1 MGVGGF
7 GGAREAAGGAPLHAE
22 VAIERT
28 MMSLR
33 CTRRHDSRDTRLT
46 PVQHPS
52 NLKLGRDG
60 QPRVDLGG
68 SSATRAVRGF
78 RAFLREHGQR
88 LWWLHSVY
96 ALAIGVGVVTFA
108 QRGFEHARWLAV
120 SLGVAWLLVVLL
132 FRLFGAG
139 QAARGFDAEDART
152 RVRFYVMTYALKN
165 LYQGMLFFL
174 LPFYWKSATLDAPN
188 IVFVFLLATC
198 AVISALDLVFDRVLM
213 RWRFLASVF
222 HGVTLFGCL
231 NLVIPALFPDTRT
244 LWSLM
249 AAAGMA
255 VVSFW
260 TLHGTPS
267 QFKRKI
273 VLALFVIS
281 LGAGTGLA
289 FAARSLV
296 PPVPM
301 YISSAAVGPKQLP
314 DGRLA
319 MEVKALHPS
328 VIQELIAVTDVV
340 VPGGKGDRLRHVWR
354 RENREVH
361 RSSEEISRIAGPSG
375 VVRLRSS
382 LSGKDLPLDL
392 IGAWRVD
399 VETEDSQ
406 LVGRAEFEVVP

>member
-1 MGVGGF
+1 MGLDGF
-7 GGAREAAGGAPLHAE
+7 GGAEETAGGAPPHAE
-22 VAIERT
+22 AASQSVRT
-28 MMSLR
+28 RNR
-33 CTRRHDSRDTRLT
+33 CTKRDNTRLA

-52 NLKLGRDG
+52 NLKLGRDAPPAAE
-60 QPRVDLGG
+60 QGG
-68 SSATRAVRGF
+68 PPGIRAARRFRG
-78 RAFLREHGQR
+78 FLREHGR
-88 LWWLHSVY
+88 KLWWLHSAY
-96 ALAIGVGVVTFA
+96 ALGIGVGVVTFA

-120 SLGVAWLLVVLL
+120 SLGLAWLLVVLL
-132 FRLFGAG
+132 FRFSGSG
-139 QAARGFDAEDART
+139 QTSRGFDAEDAKT

-188 IVFVFLLATC
+188 IGFVLLLATC
-198 AVISALDLVFDRVLM
+198 ALISVLDLVFDRVLM
-213 RWRFLASVF
+213 RWRSLASVF

-244 LWSLM
+244 LWSLI
-249 AAAGMA
+249 AAAGIA

-260 TLHGTPS
+260 TLHGTRR
-267 QFKRKI
+267 QLKQKLY
-273 VLALFVIS
+273 VALFVLS
-281 LGAGTGLA
+281 LGAGTGVA
-289 FAARSLV
+289 YAARLFV

-301 YISSAAVGPKQLP
+301 YISSAAVGPKQLA

-354 RENREVH
+354 HEGREVH
-361 RSSEEISRIAGPSG
+361 RSSEETSRIEGPNG

-382 LSGKDLPLDL
+382 LSGKYLAGDLV
-392 IGAWRVD
+392 GAWRVD
-399 VETEDSQ
+399 VETEDGQ
-406 LVGRAEFEVVP
+406 LVGRADFAVVP